1 MYKHFIKGSKDV
13 TPDQLKCSGI
23 VFDPGLPEPLYLQ
36 LADALHERIQ
46 CHTGEK
52 CALPSVRTLAAE
64 LKIDRS
70 TASKA
75 YAELERRGIT
85 YSVPGR
91 GSFVS
96 PELDV
101 VTEEHKNR
109 IIREAHALLEEA
121 RATGMRADFLPLI
134 GHVWEKGGKP

>member
-1 MYKHFIKGSKDV
+1 MGVITVDTRDRKPIYE
-13 TPDQLKCSGI
+13 QLTENI
-23 VFDPGLPEPLYLQ
+23 RRLVLQ
-36 LADALHERIQ
+36 GVLQPNEQ
-46 CHTGEK
+46 
-52 CALPSVRTLAAE
+52 LPSVRALAVE
-64 LKIDRS
+64 LAINPN
-70 TASKA
+70 TIQKA

-109 IIREAHALLEEA
+109 IIREARALLEEA
-121 RATGMRADFLPLI
+121 RATGMRAEDFLPLI
-134 GHVWEKGGKP
+134 GQVWEKGGKP

>member
-1 MYKHFIKGSKDV
+1 MSSLTIDLKDRRPIYEQLIDQIMYLVRHGV
-13 TPDQLKCSGI
+13 MQ
-23 VFDPGLPEPLYLQ
+23 PGEQ
-36 LADALHERIQ
+36 
-46 CHTGEK
+46 
-52 CALPSVRTLAAE
+52 LPSVRSLAGE
-64 LKIDRS
+64 LAINPN
-70 TASKA
+70 TIQKA

-109 IIREAHALLEEA
+109 IVREARALFEEA
-121 RATGMRADFLPLI
+121 RATGMRAEDFLPLI
-134 GHVWEKGGKP
+134 GQVWEKGGKP

>member
-1 MYKHFIKGSKDV
+1 MSSLTIDLKDRRPIYEQLIDQIMYLVLHGV
-13 TPDQLKCSGI
+13 MQ
-23 VFDPGLPEPLYLQ
+23 PGEQ
-36 LADALHERIQ
+36 
-46 CHTGEK
+46 
-52 CALPSVRTLAAE
+52 LPSVRSLAGE
-64 LKIDRS
+64 LAINPN
-70 TASKA
+70 TIQKA

-109 IIREAHALLEEA
+109 IVREARALFEEA
-121 RATGMRADFLPLI
+121 RATGMRAEDILPLI
-134 GHVWEKGGKP
+134 RQVWEKGGKP

>member
-1 MYKHFIKGSKDV
+1 MSSLTIDLKDRRPIYEQLIDQIMYLVLHGV
-13 TPDQLKCSGI
+13 MQ
-23 VFDPGLPEPLYLQ
+23 PGEQ
-36 LADALHERIQ
+36 
-46 CHTGEK
+46 
-52 CALPSVRTLAAE
+52 LPSVRSLAGE
-64 LKIDRS
+64 LAINPN
-70 TASKA
+70 TIQKA

-109 IIREAHALLEEA
+109 IVREARALFEEA
-121 RATGMRADFLPLI
+121 RATGMRAEDILPLI
-134 GHVWEKGGKP
+134 GQVWEKGGKP

>member
-1 MYKHFIKGSKDV
+1 MSSLYIDLKDRR
-13 TPDQLKCSGI
+13 PIYEQLIDQIMDL
-23 VFDPGLPEPLYLQ
+23 V
-36 LADALHERIQ
+36 LHGVMQ
-46 CHTGEK
+46 AGEQ
-52 CALPSVRTLAAE
+52 LPSVRSLAGE
-64 LKIDRS
+64 LAINPN
-70 TASKA
+70 TIQKA

-109 IIREAHALLEEA
+109 IVHSARALFEEA
-121 RATGMRADFLPLI
+121 RATGMGAADFLPLI
-134 GHVWEKGGKP
+134 AQVWEEESRG